1 MLLPLSKGHAN
12 RGLGSSQSGSGKDAR
27 KAGTARDARSDGP
40 ELRCSMGAFLFQ
52 ALNATAKIGL
62 SSVVPLLALT
72 GAFAQHVPARDN
84 IIVNSCPPAAMAL
97 ERFIANQQP
106 DSRTSIETIEIAASL
121 PKLNKNGRLRAIRRT
136 LSAHHPEYQVL
147 EMSGDSMVNHQL
159 IVRYLDADKR
169 AAELSNASTAIT
181 PANYKFRYV
190 GAVQL
195 RDDLVYVF
203 RIIPH
208 KRQGLINGV
217 LWIDGNTG
225 IAVRLSGYLIKN
237 PSLFLKRVNVTR
249 ENYLRDG
256 IVEARITHLLIDTR
270 LVGRARLVVVE
281 RPTAALGTAPPVP

>member
-1 MLLPLSKGHAN
+1 
-12 RGLGSSQSGSGKDAR
+12 
-27 KAGTARDARSDGP
+27 
-40 ELRCSMGAFLFQ
+40 MGAFLIQ
-52 ALNATAKIGL
+52 ALNATAKIGVSAVL
-62 SSVVPLLALT
+62 PLLALM
-72 GAFAQHVPARDN
+72 GAFAQHLPAWDN
-84 IIVNSCPPAAMAL
+84 IIVNSSPPAAMGL

-106 DSRTSIETIEIAASL
+106 DSRTSVETIEIEASL

-147 EMSGDSMVNHQL
+147 EMSGDSMVKHQL

-190 GAVQL
+190 GTVQL
-195 RDDLVYVF
+195 RDNLAYAF
-203 RIIPH
+203 RIIPYK

-217 LWIDGNTG
+217 LWIDGDTG
-225 IAVRLSGYLIKN
+225 IAVRISGYLVKN
-237 PSLFLKRVNVTR
+237 SSIFLKRINMTR

-270 LVGRARLVVVE
+270 LVGSARLVVVE

>member
-1 MLLPLSKGHAN
+1 
-12 RGLGSSQSGSGKDAR
+12 
-27 KAGTARDARSDGP
+27 
-40 ELRCSMGAFLFQ
+40 MGAFLFQ

-62 SSVVPLLALT
+62 SSLLPLLALT

-84 IIVNSCPPAAMAL
+84 IVNSCPPAAMAL
-97 ERFIANQQP
+97 ERFIVNQQP
-106 DSRTSIETIEIAASL
+106 DSRTSIETIEIEASL

-136 LSAHHPEYQVL
+136 LSVHHPEYQVL

-169 AAELSNASTAIT
+169 AAEVSDASTAIT

-195 RDDLVYVF
+195 RDNRAYVF

-208 KRQGLINGV
+208 KKRQGLINGA
-217 LWIDGNTG
+217 LWIDGDTG
-225 IAVRLSGYLIKN
+225 IAVRLSGYLVKN
-237 PSLFLKRVNVTR
+237 SSIFLKRINMTR
-249 ENYLRDG
+249 ENYLHDG
-256 IVEARITHLLIDTR
+256 IVEARITHLLIDTH
-270 LVGRARLVVVE
+270 LVGSARLVVVE